1 MFGPACCPAGSGGI
15 ELARVTGQ
23 ADGSDVVGE
32 SDRAAELH
40 QGDII
45 VKDGFIVLRMNDDLG
60 HRVLHLVLV
69 RVILTL
75 SSKVNDPCTRDAS

>member
-1 MFGPACCPAGSGGI
+1 M
-15 ELARVTGQ
+15 
-23 ADGSDVVGE
+23 VGE
-32 SDRAAELH
+32 SDRVVELH

-69 RVILTL
+69 RANLTL
-75 SSKVNDPCTRDAS
+75 SSKVNDPSIRDAS